1 MIIVRTPND
10 ALFNY
15 AECEELYEQNKHLIE
30 DDSFEDI
37 VKRTWF
43 YSFYDLG
50 ENKLIGCIYFY
61 LRGSRMYVNAFA
73 GRKTHKKNLECLKTA
88 LSWFRRNI
96 YAKTKHKTA
105 KLCLLRCGFEEVS
118 KNLYKYRRQ

>member
-10 ALFNY
+10 ELFNY
-15 AECEELYEQNKHLIE
+15 TECEEMYELNKELVGDGE
-30 DDSFEDI
+30 FSDI
-37 VKRTWF
+37 VKQTYF
-43 YSFYDLG
+43 FSFYDLQTG
-50 ENKLIGCIYFY
+50 SLIGCIYFY
-61 LRGSRMYVNAFA
+61 LKGSRMYVNAFA

-88 LSWFRRNI
+88 LSWCKRNV

-118 KNLYKYRRQ
+118 KNLYKYRRK